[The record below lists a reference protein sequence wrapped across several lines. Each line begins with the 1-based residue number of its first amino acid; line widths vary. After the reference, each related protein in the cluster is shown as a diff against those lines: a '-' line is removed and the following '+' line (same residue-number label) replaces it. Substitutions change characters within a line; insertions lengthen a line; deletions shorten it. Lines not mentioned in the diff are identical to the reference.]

1 MKNKKWIKHL
11 NCKDCGWS
19 KPTTFPD
26 ASIADIMFIE
36 DIGCCPDCGGENFS
50 IKTKRINLSKVNILN
65 PLTWNKG
72 YEEILDD

>member
-36 DIGCCPDCGGENFS
+36 DIGVLF
-50 IKTKRINLSKVNILN
+50 
-65 PLTWNKG
+65 
-72 YEEILDD
+72 LDLFNAYFL